1 MAETTSTEPTEEVI
15 ETQINDLDPRFIK
28 QLESAEKSIDKNPGY
43 TVDIC
48 ATILAKYPSCVE
60 VRKIMRQAQ
69 FRKYGKGNFIA
80 KLASDI
86 KGIILLM
93 KSASMIK
100 NGKALEVMTEAEKF
114 CRSAR
119 SAHMR

>member
-60 VRKIMRQAQ
+60 VRKIMR
-69 FRKYGKGNFIA
+69 RLSLENTERETLSRNC
-80 KLASDI
+80 LATLKELFS
-86 KGIILLM
+86 L
-93 KSASMIK
+93 
-100 NGKALEVMTEAEKF
+100 
-114 CRSAR
+114 
-119 SAHMR
+119 

>member
-69 FRKYGKGNFIA
+69 FRKYGKGNLFCYR
-80 KLASDI
+80 KKKRNKPFFAS
-86 KGIILLM
+86 
-93 KSASMIK
+93 S
-100 NGKALEVMTEAEKF
+100 
-114 CRSAR
+114 
-119 SAHMR
+119 

>member
-1 MAETTSTEPTEEVI
+1 
-15 ETQINDLDPRFIK
+15 
-28 QLESAEKSIDKNPGY
+28 
-43 TVDIC
+43 
-48 ATILAKYPSCVE
+48 
-60 VRKIMRQAQ
+60 MRQAQ

-100 NGKALEVMTEAEKF
+100 NGKALEVMT
-114 CRSAR
+114 
-119 SAHMR
+119 AHMR

>member
-86 KGIILLM
+86 KG
-93 KSASMIK
+93 K
-100 NGKALEVMTEAEKF
+100 GP
-114 CRSAR
+114 RSYD
-119 SAHMR
+119 